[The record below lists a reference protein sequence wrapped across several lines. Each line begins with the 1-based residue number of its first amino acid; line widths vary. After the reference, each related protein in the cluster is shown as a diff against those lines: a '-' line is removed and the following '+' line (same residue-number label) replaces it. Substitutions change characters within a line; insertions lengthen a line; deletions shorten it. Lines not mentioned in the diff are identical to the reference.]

1 MFFSNPAATAQALEV
16 DLPHMVFDVQQQEEA
31 PEDLVPNVRE
41 SLIKRNPLQKED
53 ILENC
58 CIAYE
63 ECLKQLAAKKAASIC
78 TRRRCNAATA
88 VQTVTSGSAIYLKWV
103 CNYTDQ

>member
-1 MFFSNPAATAQALEV
+1 
-16 DLPHMVFDVQQQEEA
+16 MVFDVQQQEEA
-31 PEDLVPNVRE
+31 PRDLVPNVRE